1 MQKFKSVEEL
11 VNQLK
16 PEKPVY
22 CIRKNSIK
30 YAVKFFLNKFPGK
43 ILYAVKTNP
52 HPEVIKTIIESGV
65 KQFDV
70 ASIEEIKNIRTFSN
84 TAKCSFMHTVKS
96 RESIKEAYFNY
107 GVKTFSLDTKDELI
121 KIIESTN
128 NAKDLELFVRVAV
141 SNEHAEIDLSK
152 KFGAL
157 TSEAIGLLR
166 LVKQHAKKIG
176 LSFHVGSQC
185 MHPISYS
192 KGINEIG
199 NIIKKTKIIPDYINV
214 GGGFPT
220 IYPDLIPQSLDN
232 YFNEINKS
240 LENLKL
246 EKLPEIICEPG
257 RAIVAE
263 SGSTIVRVAVSN
275 EHAEID
281 LSKKFGALTSEA
293 IGLLRLVKQHAK
305 KVGLSFHVGS
315 QCMHPI
321 SYSKGISEIGNIIK
335 KTKIIPDYINVGGG
349 FPTIYPDLIP
359 QSLDNYF
366 NEINKSLENLKL
378 EKLPEIICE
387 PGRAIVAESGSTV
400 VRVNLRKKQ
409 KLYINDG
416 TYGTLFDAGTPNIV
430 FPSRMIKEN
439 SNKII
444 SKKLT
449 AFDFFGPTCDS
460 MDYMKGPFLL
470 PNNIKENDYVELGQL
485 GAYGLTF
492 RTQFNGYYSNE
503 IYEVED
509 NPIMTM
515 YDKDINKANM
525 VA

>member
-11 VNQLK
+11 VSQLK

-22 CIRKNSIK
+22 CLRKKSILS
-30 YAVKFFLNKFPGK
+30 ASKFFQNNFPGK

-52 HPEVIKTIIESGV
+52 HSEVIKTLVKSGID
-65 KQFDV
+65 QFDV
-70 ASIEEIKNIRTFSN
+70 ASIEEIKSVKKFSLS
-84 TAKCSFMHTVKS
+84 AKCSFMHTVKS
-96 RESIKEAYFNY
+96 RESITEAYFKY
-107 GVKTFSLDTKDELI
+107 GVKTFALDTKDELI
-121 KIIESTN
+121 KIIESTG
-128 NAKDLELFVRVAV
+128 NAKDLELFVRVSV

-157 TSEAIGLLR
+157 NSEATGLLR
-166 LVKQHAKKIG
+166 LVKQHSNKIG

-185 MHPISYS
+185 MHPISYT

-220 IYPDLIPQSLDN
+220 IYPDLIPQSLNN
-232 YFNEINKS
+232 YLNEIKKG
-240 LENLKL
+240 LKNLKL
-246 EKLPEIICEPG
+246 KKLPEIICEPG
-257 RAIVAE
+257 RALVAE
-263 SGSTIVRVAVSN
+263 SGSTIVR
-275 EHAEID
+275 I
-281 LSKKFGALTSEA
+281 
-293 IGLLRLVKQHAK
+293 
-305 KVGLSFHVGS
+305 
-315 QCMHPI
+315 
-321 SYSKGISEIGNIIK
+321 
-335 KTKIIPDYINVGGG
+335 
-349 FPTIYPDLIP
+349 
-359 QSLDNYF
+359 
-366 NEINKSLENLKL
+366 NLK
-378 EKLPEIICE
+378 
-387 PGRAIVAESGSTV
+387 
-400 VRVNLRKKQ
+400 KKQ

-430 FPSRMIKEN
+430 FPSKMIKDN

-449 AFDFFGPTCDS
+449 AFDFYGPTCDS

-470 PNNIKENDYVELGQL
+470 PNNIKENDYIELGQL

-492 RTQFNGYYSNE
+492 RTQFNGFFSDE

-509 NPIMTM
+509 NPIMSL
-515 YDKDINKANM
+515 YDKDNNKATL

>member
-11 VNQLK
+11 ISQLK
-16 PEKPVY
+16 PDKPVY
-22 CIRKNSIK
+22 CIRKNSVLS
-30 YAVKFFLNKFPGK
+30 ASKFFQKKFPGK

-52 HPEVIKTIIESGV
+52 HPTVIKTLIKSGID
-65 KQFDV
+65 QFDV
-70 ASIEEIKNIRTFSN
+70 ASIEEIKTVRKFSQS
-84 TAKCSFMHTVKS
+84 TKCSFMHTVKS
-96 RESIKEAYFNY
+96 RESISEAYFKY

-121 KIIESTN
+121 KIIESTS
-128 NAKDLELFVRVAV
+128 NAKDLELFVRVSV

-157 TSEAIGLLR
+157 NSEAAGLLR

-185 MHPISYS
+185 MHPISYA
-192 KGINEIG
+192 KGITEIG

-220 IYPDLIPQSLDN
+220 IYPDLIPQSLEN
-232 YFNEINKS
+232 YFDEIKKG
-240 LENLKL
+240 LKNLKL
-246 EKLPEIICEPG
+246 DNLPEIICEPG
-257 RAIVAE
+257 RALVAE
-263 SGSTIVRVAVSN
+263 SGSTI
-275 EHAEID
+275 
-281 LSKKFGALTSEA
+281 
-293 IGLLRLVKQHAK
+293 
-305 KVGLSFHVGS
+305 
-315 QCMHPI
+315 
-321 SYSKGISEIGNIIK
+321 
-335 KTKIIPDYINVGGG
+335 
-349 FPTIYPDLIP
+349 
-359 QSLDNYF
+359 
-366 NEINKSLENLKL
+366 
-378 EKLPEIICE
+378 
-387 PGRAIVAESGSTV
+387 

-430 FPSRMIKEN
+430 FPSKMIKDY

-470 PNNIKENDYVELGQL
+470 PNNIKENDYIELGQL
-485 GAYGLTF
+485 GSYGLTF

-509 NPIMTM
+509 NPIMSL
-515 YDKDINKANM
+515 YSKDTNKATL

>member
-1 MQKFKSVEEL
+1 M
-11 VNQLK
+11 
-16 PEKPVY
+16 
-22 CIRKNSIK
+22 
-30 YAVKFFLNKFPGK
+30 
-43 ILYAVKTNP
+43 
-52 HPEVIKTIIESGV
+52 
-65 KQFDV
+65 
-70 ASIEEIKNIRTFSN
+70 
-84 TAKCSFMHTVKS
+84 
-96 RESIKEAYFNY
+96 
-107 GVKTFSLDTKDELI
+107 
-121 KIIESTN
+121 
-128 NAKDLELFVRVAV
+128 
-141 SNEHAEIDLSK
+141 
-152 KFGAL
+152 
-157 TSEAIGLLR
+157 
-166 LVKQHAKKIG
+166 
-176 LSFHVGSQC
+176 
-185 MHPISYS
+185 
-192 KGINEIG
+192 
-199 NIIKKTKIIPDYINV
+199 
-214 GGGFPT
+214 
-220 IYPDLIPQSLDN
+220 IPQSLDS

-246 EKLPEIICEPG
+246 G
-257 RAIVAE
+257 
-263 SGSTIVRVAVSN
+263 
-275 EHAEID
+275 
-281 LSKKFGALTSEA
+281 
-293 IGLLRLVKQHAK
+293 
-305 KVGLSFHVGS
+305 
-315 QCMHPI
+315 
-321 SYSKGISEIGNIIK
+321 
-335 KTKIIPDYINVGGG
+335 
-349 FPTIYPDLIP
+349 
-359 QSLDNYF
+359 
-366 NEINKSLENLKL
+366 
-378 EKLPEIICE
+378 KLPEIICE

-470 PNNIKENDYVELGQL
+470 PNNIKENDYIELGQL

>member
-1 MQKFKSVEEL
+1 MQKFKSVEDL
-11 VNQLK
+11 INQLK

-22 CIRKNSIK
+22 CIRKNSIQS
-30 YAVKFFLNKFPGK
+30 AVKYFIKNFPGK

-52 HPEVIKTIIESGV
+52 HPLVIEKIIESGV

-70 ASIEEIKNIRTFSN
+70 ASIEEIKAIKSFSQ
-84 TAKCSFMHTVKS
+84 TAKCSYMHTVKS
-96 RESIKEAYFNY
+96 RENIKEAYFKY

-121 KIIESTN
+121 KIIETTN

-157 TSEAIGLLR
+157 SSEAAGLLR
-166 LVKQHAKKIG
+166 LAKQHSKKIG

-185 MHPISYS
+185 MHPISYA
-192 KGINEIG
+192 KGINDIG

-214 GGGFPT
+214 GGGFPA
-220 IYPDLIPQSLDN
+220 IYPDLIPQALDS
-232 YFNEINKS
+232 YFNEIKKS

-257 RAIVAE
+257 RALVAE
-263 SGSTIVRVAVSN
+263 SGSTIV
-275 EHAEID
+275 
-281 LSKKFGALTSEA
+281 K
-293 IGLLRLVKQHAK
+293 
-305 KVGLSFHVGS
+305 
-315 QCMHPI
+315 
-321 SYSKGISEIGNIIK
+321 
-335 KTKIIPDYINVGGG
+335 
-349 FPTIYPDLIP
+349 
-359 QSLDNYF
+359 
-366 NEINKSLENLKL
+366 
-378 EKLPEIICE
+378 
-387 PGRAIVAESGSTV
+387 
-400 VRVNLRKKQ
+400 VNLRKKQ

-430 FPSRMIKEN
+430 FPSKMIKEN

-470 PNNIKENDYVELGQL
+470 PNNIKENDYIELGQL

-492 RTQFNGYYSNE
+492 RTQFNGFYSDA

-509 NPIMTM
+509 QPILTM
-515 YDKDINKANM
+515 YGKDINKATL